1 MANFIVKVV
10 SFSASSSTVEIYR
23 LANRGRSSLTTVN
36 VGQTPRERDPG
47 SAALRTSAGHRE
59 VLTISGSPPT
69 SAERAAAIRI
79 VIGARRALR
88 PSFVR

>member
-36 VGQTPRERDPG
+36 VGQTPFERDPG
-47 SAALRTSAGHRE
+47 SAALRKAGHRE

-79 VIGARRALR
+79 VTGARRALR